1 MARDKVTA
9 MTTPLDSLLLTRTI
23 TQLEGQAYPWKDP
36 IEFFTSPRY
45 LGAYLF
51 PAQRLLLK
59 LWNLQTDFTPD
70 EQARLEKWTHPG
82 LQGDEPY
89 KSGIQ
94 GDVLERIAYL
104 REQGHEWFP
113 TVVAVMGRR
122 AGKTFLTGLQLSYCT
137 ACFLFK
143 NGWNALDGAAL
154 GHEPNLVVMATTAEQ
169 AQATIFTDF
178 YRAVLANPFFAP
190 YITRAIPSKVE
201 FADLE
206 TRLRQEKMGMKLE
219 RDLISLR
226 ARAASSNSAG
236 ARGWAIPFYAFD
248 EGFFA
253 LAGESARSGNEA
265 IKALMPSL
273 TQFYPHQ
280 MAIFPSSPR
289 NRGGELYGL
298 YEAGLST
305 RGGGNWSPDIF
316 VCQME
321 SWKMYE

>member
-1 MARDKVTA
+1 MKKLT
-9 MTTPLDSLLLTRTI
+9 SLLLTRTI
-23 TQLEGQAYPWKDP
+23 TQLEGQKYPWRNA
-36 IEFFTSPRY
+36 IEFFTSPSF

-59 LWNLQTDFTPD
+59 LWNLQTDFTP
-70 EQARLEKWTHPG
+70 EEERRLEEWTRPG

-94 GDVLERIAYL
+94 GDVLDRIAYL
-104 REQGHEWFP
+104 KSQGREWFP
-113 TVVAVMGRR
+113 TVVSVMGRR

-137 ACFLFK
+137 ACYLYT
-143 NGWNALDGAAL
+143 NGWQDRDLSSPGLPSL

-178 YRAVLANPFFAP
+178 YSAVLANPFFDP
-190 YITRAIPSKVE
+190 YITRALPSKVE

-206 TRLRQEKMGMKLE
+206 DQLRESRMKVKLE
-219 RDLISLR
+219 KSLVSLR

-236 ARGWAIPFYAFD
+236 SRGWAIPFYAFD

-265 IKALMPSL
+265 IKALLPSL
-273 TQFYPHQ
+273 TQFYPHE
-280 MAIFPSSPR
+280 MALFPSSPR
-289 NRGGELYGL
+289 NRGGELYNM
-298 YEAGLST
+298 YVAGLETKGS
-305 RGGGNWSPDIF
+305 GNWSPEIF
-316 VCQME
+316 VSQME
-321 SWKMYE
+321 SWKMYQ